1 MSKRQLTE
9 KQQAFMAVL
18 FEEAGGDV
26 VVAKRLAGYSDNTPS
41 TGVVEALKD
50 EIFEATKLYM
60 SRVGPKAAVAYASAL
75 DDPTQLGVKEK
86 MMAAGQILDRAGVV
100 KTERVSVESTGGL
113 FILPPKNVDD
123 TEAT

>member
-41 TGVVEALKD
+41 TVVVEALKD

-86 MMAAGQILDRAGVV
+86 MAAGQILDRAGVV

-113 FILPPKNVDD
+113 FILPPKNADD